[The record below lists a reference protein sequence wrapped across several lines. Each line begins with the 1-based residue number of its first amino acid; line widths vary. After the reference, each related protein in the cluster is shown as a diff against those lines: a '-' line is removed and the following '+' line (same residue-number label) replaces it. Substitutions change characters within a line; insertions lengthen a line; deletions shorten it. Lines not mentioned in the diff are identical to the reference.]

1 MDWFQNSR
9 KSCWQLR
16 MGWGNH
22 HKNQKE
28 NYRMPSYWFIII
40 IILFCVIHFIQSSWK
55 VGEGMRSDHLT
66 WRHTCV
72 VLDFEEGLQWRLFML
87 SFTNIVS
94 TLLYCCHIS
103 LQCKHISL
111 QCKLCTTVTL
121 IHVVIVLLPWCFPL
135 SRSCCH
141 VGKWEEIFWENGHR
155 WLASNI

>member
-22 HKNQKE
+22 HKNQKDAFF
-28 NYRMPSYWFIII
+28 YWFIII
-40 IILFCVIHFIQSSWK
+40 IIIFCVIHFIQSSWK

-103 LQCKHISL
+103 LHHSD
-111 QCKLCTTVTL
+111 TYT
-121 IHVVIVLLPWCFPL
+121 
-135 SRSCCH
+135 CCH
-141 VGKWEEIFWENGHR
+141 CTIAMMLSLVQVVLPCGKMGR
-155 WLASNI
+155 NILRKRTSLTCQQHIKGTERKLTLCQQG